1 MFQVLYTTSLIASV
15 LQQILFFWLCQ
26 NTAIKE
32 KDRSVREIEKLKNLM
47 ADLEGK
53 QSALKEELVDVKE
66 KLNRA
71 SLSKEVLEQEKA
83 HLSEL
88 QAKSE
93 SQKEELEIER
103 KMIFQILVLPIH
115 LQLLFFP

>member
-1 MFQVLYTTSLIASV
+1 M
-15 LQQILFFWLCQ
+15 
-26 NTAIKE
+26 
-32 KDRSVREIEKLKNLM
+32 REIQKLKNLI

-71 SLSKEVLEQEKA
+71 GLSKEVLEQEKA

-103 KMIFQILVLPIH
+103 KMICLTLVLPIY
-115 LQLLFFP
+115 LQL

>member
-1 MFQVLYTTSLIASV
+1 MFQVLYTSLIPSV
-15 LQQILFFWLCQ
+15 LQQVLFFWLCQ

-47 ADLEGK
+47 ADLEAK

-103 KMIFQILVLPIH
+103 KMICQILVLPIH
-115 LQLLFFP
+115 LQLLFFS

>member
-1 MFQVLYTTSLIASV
+1 M
-15 LQQILFFWLCQ
+15 
-26 NTAIKE
+26 
-32 KDRSVREIEKLKNLM
+32 REIEKLKSLM

-71 SLSKEVLEQEKA
+71 NLSKEVLEQEKA

-103 KMIFQILVLPIH
+103 KMICQILILAYSLRAVVFPLIFKEVLNKVPYVHHRISWK
-115 LQLLFFP
+115 